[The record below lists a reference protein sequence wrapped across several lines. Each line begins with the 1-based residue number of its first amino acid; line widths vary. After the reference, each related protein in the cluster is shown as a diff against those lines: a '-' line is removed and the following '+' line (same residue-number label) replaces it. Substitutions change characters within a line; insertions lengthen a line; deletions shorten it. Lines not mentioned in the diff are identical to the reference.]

1 MGEVVTPRGGNEV
14 EIKDTLVRG
23 LIGPNGGT
31 HENNNHFKC
40 KHLSNKFKDRNE
52 HIKEGIIVC
61 N

>member
-52 HIKEGIIVC
+52 HI
-61 N
+61 